1 MREGGREGARP
12 GTRLSD
18 VEGSVRMCKPLV
30 TSVVLLISLIVVVR
44 RTEDRMAE
52 RLRTGA
58 GWYDVMWR
66 SSRRA
71 DRVGCAIGRRDGVKR
86 RRCIRVAKPMAESKR
101 DR

>member
-1 MREGGREGARP
+1 
-12 GTRLSD
+12 
-18 VEGSVRMCKPLV
+18 MCKPLV
-30 TSVVLLISLIVVVR
+30 TPVVLLISLIVVVR

-52 RLRTGA
+52 RLWCGWTGA

-71 DRVGCAIGRRDGVKR
+71 DRMGCAIGRRDGVKR
-86 RRCIRVAKPMAESKR
+86 RRCIWVAKPMAESMR